1 MIRNDSTV
9 CLGKP
14 INPDAIMFAGR
25 MAEVVIKSNICSI
38 WPTRVCEI
46 E

>member
-1 MIRNDSTV
+1 MIHNDSAV
-9 CLGKP
+9 CLGEP
-14 INPDAIMFAGR
+14 INPDAIMFAGG

-38 WPTRVCEI
+38 RTPHVCEI